1 MPTFF
6 PFLTFFLALIILYC
20 LFLNFL
26 LLICD
31 QSLIKHVHLS
41 NWSQTRCKLVKPV
54 HGLSNMDVVFG
65 YTWCLPPTHCGLER
79 VQVPT
84 QSSIPLLLQLHPQER
99 MHRLYTEAL
108 RFLKYHKIHGIYSF
122 EWYLTTK
129 SISKQ
134 RDSCQSLINKPL
146 RGSPFGILL
155 YSIIKENK
163 MCFANFL
170 FCLFLQNFCI
180 VFVLVFCVFFI
191 VLFKYIFVQIFCVFS
206 C

>member
-6 PFLTFFLALIILYC
+6 QFLTFFLALIILYC

-108 RFLKYHKIHGIYSF
+108 RSLKYHKIHGIYSF
-122 EWYLTTK
+122 EWFLTTK

-146 RGSPFGILL
+146 RGSPFGIFL

-163 MCFANFL
+163 CVFVLIFFFVCFYKI
-170 FCLFLQNFCI
+170 FCI
-180 VFVLVFCVFFI
+180 VFVL
-191 VLFKYIFVQIFCVFS
+191 IFVWFS
-206 C
+206 